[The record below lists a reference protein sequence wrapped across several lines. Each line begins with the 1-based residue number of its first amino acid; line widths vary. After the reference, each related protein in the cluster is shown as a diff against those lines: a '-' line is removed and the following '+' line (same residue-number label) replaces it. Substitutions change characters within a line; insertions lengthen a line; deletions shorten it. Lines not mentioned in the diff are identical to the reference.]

1 MTKLKQNWAKGKLNL
16 NKSNNNEKRNKKK
29 RTSVVRSNVSKSPQA
44 SQAKMNG
51 PKKQPAYQ
59 LTK

>member
-1 MTKLKQNWAKGKLNL
+1 MT
-16 NKSNNNEKRNKKK
+16 NKKK
-29 RTSVVRSNVSKSPQA
+29 NKKKSTSVVRSNVNKSPQA
-44 SQAKMNG
+44 TQAKMNG